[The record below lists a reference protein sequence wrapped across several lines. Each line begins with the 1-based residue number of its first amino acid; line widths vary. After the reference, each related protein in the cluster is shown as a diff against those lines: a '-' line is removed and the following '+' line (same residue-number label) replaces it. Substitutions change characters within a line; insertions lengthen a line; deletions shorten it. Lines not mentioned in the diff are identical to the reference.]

1 MRRRPDLFACVTA
14 ACLLVAGADGF
25 RVEAQAQPPGAQ
37 VQAQAAEQAPPKD
50 LRPLLQ
56 PRQSEMRLVAARY
69 SLDRTTLSGNYQ
81 GGMQQGFGRGRRA
94 AGAVAV
100 AEPDRAAEAVRP
112 RLAGGA

>member
-56 PRQSEMRLVAARY
+56 PRQSEMRLVTARY

-81 GGMQQGFGRGRRA
+81 GGMQRASA
-94 AGAVAV
+94 AGASCRGCRCR
-100 AEPDRAAEAVRP
+100 RAGSR
-112 RLAGGA
+112 G